1 MIKKNRNFKKCF
13 ITGISGSGGSY
24 LAQYLKRK
32 NKNLKI
38 IGTTRRDS
46 FKLKKEL
53 QKIAKIEKLDLT
65 NFSKVEK
72 FLRLNKPDLI
82 YHLASYADV
91 RKSFLKPTEVIEN
104 NYKITINLLEAIK
117 KLKINPLIIICSTS
131 EVYGDV
137 KKNQIPIKENL
148 LMQPVSPYALSKCFQ
163 DLTAQ
168 VYYKAYKLNI
178 IITRMFSYT
187 NARRFNLFQSSFAKQ
202 IVDIEKGK
210 KRILTHGNLNSV
222 RTLIDTNDALEAY
235 WLAAKKGKVGEIYN
249 ISGKDVM
256 SVKQVLKFLIKNSKK
271 KIKSKLSKDLVRP
284 KDVTLQIA
292 SSKKFMK
299 DTNWRPKIRA
309 NKSLLNLLN
318 TLRFEK

>member
-1 MIKKNRNFKKCF
+1 MLKKNRNFKKCL

-24 LAQYLKRK
+24 LAQYLRRK

-38 IGTTRRDS
+38 LGTTRRDS

-53 QKIAKIEKLDLT
+53 RKVAKIKKLDLN
-65 NFSKVEK
+65 NFSKLK
-72 FLRLNKPDLI
+72 QFLRSNKPDLI

-202 IVDIEKGK
+202 IVDIEKGRK
-210 KRILTHGNLNSV
+210 KILRHGNLNSV
-222 RTLIDTNDALEAY
+222 RTLIDTKDALEAY
-235 WLAAKKGKVGEIYN
+235 WLAAKRGKIGEIYN

-256 SVKQVLKFLIKNSKK
+256 SVKQVLKFLIKNSNK
-271 KIKSKLSKDLVRP
+271 KIKSKLSRNLVRP

-299 DTNWRPKIRA
+299 DTNWKPKIRA
-309 NKSLLNLLN
+309 NESLLNLLN

>member
-1 MIKKNRNFKKCF
+1 MFKKSRNFKKCF

-38 IGTTRRDS
+38 LGTTRRNS

-53 QKIAKIEKLDLT
+53 QKIAKIQKLDLT
-65 NFSKVEK
+65 NFSKLEK
-72 FLRLNKPDLI
+72 FLKLNKPDLI

-91 RKSFLKPTEVIEN
+91 RKSFLKPTQVIEN

-137 KKNQIPIKENL
+137 KRNQIPIKENL

-210 KRILTHGNLNSV
+210 KKILTHGNLNSI

-235 WLAAKKGKVGEIYN
+235 WLAAKKGKIGEIYN

-256 SVKQVLKFLIKNSKK
+256 SVKQVLKFLMKNSKK
-271 KIKSKLSKDLVRP
+271 KIKSKISKNLVRP

-299 DTNWRPKIRA
+299 DTNWKPKIGA
-309 NKSLLNLLN
+309 HKSLLNLLN

>member
-1 MIKKNRNFKKCF
+1 MLKKNRKFKNCF

-24 LAQYLKRK
+24 LAEYIKKK
-32 NKNLKI
+32 NENIKI
-38 IGTTRRDS
+38 FGTTRKNS

-53 QKIAKIEKLDLT
+53 QKIAKIEKLDLR
-65 NFSKVEK
+65 NYSKLEK
-72 FLRLNKPDLI
+72 LLRAKKPDLI

-104 NYKITINLLEAIK
+104 NYQITINLLEAVK
-117 KLKINPLIIICSTS
+117 NLKINPLIIICSTS

-137 KKNQIPIKENL
+137 KKNQIPIRENL

-163 DLTAQ
+163 DLAAQ

-210 KRILTHGNLNSV
+210 KNLLTHGNLNSV
-222 RTLIDTNDALEAY
+222 RTLIDTDDALEAY
-235 WLAAKKGKVGEIYN
+235 WLAAKRGKIGEIYN

-256 SVKQVLKFLIKNSKK
+256 SVKQVLKFLIKNSRK
-271 KIKSKLSKDLVRP
+271 KIKSRQSKNLVRP
-284 KDVTLQIA
+284 KDITLQIA

-299 DTNWRPKIRA
+299 DTNWRPKIPA
-309 NKSLLNLLN
+309 NKSLIKLLN
-318 TLRFEK
+318 TLRNEK

>member
-1 MIKKNRNFKKCF
+1 MLKKNRNFKKCF

>member
-1 MIKKNRNFKKCF
+1 MLKKSRNFKKCF

-24 LAQYLKRK
+24 LAQYLNRK

-38 IGTTRRDS
+38 LGTTRRNS

-53 QKIAKIEKLDLT
+53 QKIAKIQKLDLT
-65 NFSKVEK
+65 NFSKLEK
-72 FLRLNKPDLI
+72 FLKLNKPDLI

-91 RKSFLKPTEVIEN
+91 RKSFLKPTQVIEN

-137 KKNQIPIKENL
+137 KRNQIPIKENL

-178 IITRMFSYT
+178 IITRMFSYN

-210 KRILTHGNLNSV
+210 KKTLTHGNLNSI

-235 WLAAKKGKVGEIYN
+235 WLAAKKGKIGEIYN

-256 SVKQVLKFLIKNSKK
+256 SVKQVLKFLMKNSKK
-271 KIKSKLSKDLVRP
+271 KIKSKLSKNLVRP

-299 DTNWRPKIRA
+299 DTNWKPKIGA
-309 NKSLLNLLN
+309 HKSLLNLLN

>member
-1 MIKKNRNFKKCF
+1 
-13 ITGISGSGGSY
+13 
-24 LAQYLKRK
+24 
-32 NKNLKI
+32 
-38 IGTTRRDS
+38 
-46 FKLKKEL
+46 
-53 QKIAKIEKLDLT
+53 
-65 NFSKVEK
+65 
-72 FLRLNKPDLI
+72 
-82 YHLASYADV
+82 
-91 RKSFLKPTEVIEN
+91 
-104 NYKITINLLEAIK
+104 
-117 KLKINPLIIICSTS
+117 
-131 EVYGDV
+131 
-137 KKNQIPIKENL
+137 
-148 LMQPVSPYALSKCFQ
+148 
-163 DLTAQ
+163 
-168 VYYKAYKLNI
+168 
-178 IITRMFSYT
+178 MFSYT

>member
-1 MIKKNRNFKKCF
+1 MLTKNRKFKKCL

-24 LAQYLKRK
+24 LAEYIKKK
-32 NKNLKI
+32 NKNIKI
-38 IGTTRRDS
+38 FGTTRRSS
-46 FKLKKEL
+46 FKIKKKLE
-53 QKIAKIEKLDLT
+53 KIAKIEKLDLR
-65 NFSKVEK
+65 NYSKLKK
-72 FLRLNKPDLI
+72 FLKVNRPDLI

-91 RKSFLKPTEVIEN
+91 RKSFIKPTEVIEN
-104 NYKITINLLEAIK
+104 NYQITINLLEAIK
-117 KLKINPLIIICSTS
+117 NLKINPLIMICSTS

-163 DLTAQ
+163 DLAAQ

-210 KRILTHGNLNSV
+210 KNLLVHGNLNSV
-222 RTLIDTNDALEAY
+222 RTLIDTDDALEAY
-235 WLAAKKGKVGEIYN
+235 WLAATKGKIGEIYN

-256 SVKQVLKFLIKNSKK
+256 TVKQVLKFLIKNSKK
-271 KIKSKLSKDLVRP
+271 KIKCKLSKNLIRP

-299 DTNWRPKIRA
+299 HTSWRPKISA
-309 NKSLLNLLN
+309 NKSLIKLLN
-318 TLRFEK
+318 TLRNEK

>member
-1 MIKKNRNFKKCF
+1 MLKKNRKFKNCF

-24 LAQYLKRK
+24 LAEYIKKK
-32 NKNLKI
+32 NKNMKI
-38 IGTTRRDS
+38 FGTTRKNS

-53 QKIAKIEKLDLT
+53 QKIAKIEKLDLR
-65 NFSKVEK
+65 NYSKLEK
-72 FLRLNKPDLI
+72 LLRAKKPDLI

-104 NYKITINLLEAIK
+104 NYQITINLLEAVK
-117 KLKINPLIIICSTS
+117 NLKINPLIIICSTS

-163 DLTAQ
+163 DLAAQ

-210 KRILTHGNLNSV
+210 KNLLTHGNLNSV
-222 RTLIDTNDALEAY
+222 RTLIDTDDALEAY
-235 WLAAKKGKVGEIYN
+235 WLAAKRGKIGEIYN

-256 SVKQVLKFLIKNSKK
+256 SVKQVLKFLIKNSRK
-271 KIKSKLSKDLVRP
+271 KIKSRQSKNLVRP
-284 KDVTLQIA
+284 KDITLQIA

-299 DTNWRPKIRA
+299 DTNWRPKIPA
-309 NKSLLNLLN
+309 NKSLIKLLN
-318 TLRFEK
+318 TLRNEK

>member
-1 MIKKNRNFKKCF
+1 MLKKNRNFKKCF

-24 LAQYLKRK
+24 LAQYLKKK

-38 IGTTRRDS
+38 IGTTRRNS

-65 NFSKVEK
+65 NFSKLEK
-72 FLRLNKPDLI
+72 FLKINKPDLI

-91 RKSFLKPTEVIEN
+91 RKSFLKPTKVIEN

-137 KKNQIPIKENL
+137 KRNQIPIKENL

-210 KRILTHGNLNSV
+210 KKILIHGNLNSI

-235 WLAAKKGKVGEIYN
+235 WLAAKKGKIGEIYN

-271 KIKSKLSKDLVRP
+271 KIKSKLSKSLVRP

-299 DTNWRPKIRA
+299 DTNWRPKIGA

>member
-1 MIKKNRNFKKCF
+1 MLKKSRNFKKCF

-38 IGTTRRDS
+38 LGTTRRNS

-53 QKIAKIEKLDLT
+53 QKIAKIQKLDLT
-65 NFSKVEK
+65 NFSKLEK
-72 FLRLNKPDLI
+72 FLKLNKPDLI

-91 RKSFLKPTEVIEN
+91 RKSFLKPTQVIEN

-137 KKNQIPIKENL
+137 KRNQIPIKENL

-210 KRILTHGNLNSV
+210 KKILTHGNLNSI

-235 WLAAKKGKVGEIYN
+235 WLAAKKGKIGEIYN

-256 SVKQVLKFLIKNSKK
+256 SVKQVLKFLMKNSKK
-271 KIKSKLSKDLVRP
+271 KIKSKLSKNLVRP

-299 DTNWRPKIRA
+299 DTNWKPKIGA
-309 NKSLLNLLN
+309 HKSLLNLLN